1 MRRFRAAALF
11 LAASLLPGSIV
22 LAQTQS
28 SPNFQNSDSGVIPM
42 TISAQSSHFSI
53 DGSVEP
59 IVGTADSGSFTLEGG
74 AQGDPGTTP
83 STGGG
88 GGGGGVAAKLPVCSM
103 LLGALGFCGNAAGY
117 VGAPMPRSLP
127 AMALPQS

>member
-88 GGGGGVAAKLPVCSM
+88 GGAERARR
-103 LLGALGFCGNAAGY
+103 A
-117 VGAPMPRSLP
+117 GAPVGLF
-127 AMALPQS
+127 